1 MARTQKP
8 TILVIGADKGGVG
21 KTTIARTV
29 LDYLKGNGVG
39 ARAFDSEYPRG
50 TLKRFHPGVSEIVD
64 LTSTPD
70 QIKIIDT
77 LDTAEQKLTVVD
89 IRAGLLRRTLQAFK
103 DNGFFKAVADGDYGF
118 HLFHILGPSVSSLEE
133 IVEIQPYCEDGAYYV
148 VKNFVNE
155 ASFFEWDRAVYDNYF
170 KKAKGALE
178 LNIPKLNEMACEQV
192 ELAGV
197 PFSTFIKNK
206 DARGHNANYSLVL
219 RGYVRTWCNLVGDE
233 YDRISLVDRLAG
245 RAVRD

>member
-8 TILVIGADKGGVG
+8 TVLLIGADKGGVG

-29 LDYLKGNGVG
+29 LDYLHGNGVK

-50 TLKRFHPGVSEIVD
+50 TLKRFHPAVTEIVD

-77 LDTAEQKLTVVD
+77 LDSADEKLTVVD
-89 IRAGLLRRTLQAFK
+89 IRAGCCAARCRRSRTTAFSK
-103 DNGFFKAVADGDYGF
+103 RWPTATTASTCFISWD
-118 HLFHILGPSVSSLEE
+118 PRSSSLEE
-133 IVEIQPYCEDGAYYV
+133 IVEILPYCEDGAYYV

-170 KKAKGALE
+170 KQAKGALE

-206 DARGHNANYSLVL
+206 DARGHNANFSLVL

-233 YDRISLVDRLAG
+233 YDRISLIDRLAG